1 MLLFPLPAGL
11 NGAARLRT
19 GGGLRHF
26 LQFLLANGARPA
38 YYPGAHDHLNSESG
52 PFGSALFVLGDPLS
66 IPKRSGLILI
76 GLRTVGGAISEA
88 RFISETGV
96 AADVAA
102 LIEPALN
109 DMGFRLVRVTVSGR
123 DGITLQ
129 IMAER
134 PDGTITVEDCA
145 DISRN
150 VSPLL
155 DAHDPISGHY
165 ALEIS
170 SPGIDRPLARMSDF
184 EAWAGHEAKI
194 ETKEL
199 VAGRKRFR
207 GIIQGLAGSEVRLE
221 VPPDQGGPE
230 VNLPIGVIAEARLV
244 LTDELIRETLRRAK
258 KAKADAAAADA
269 AEQV

>member
-1 MLLFPLPAGL
+1 M
-11 NGAARLRT
+11 
-19 GGGLRHF
+19 
-26 LQFLLANGARPA
+26 
-38 YYPGAHDHLNSESG
+38 S
-52 PFGSALFVLGDPLS
+52 
-66 IPKRSGLILI
+66 
-76 GLRTVGGAISEA
+76 GAISEA

-96 AADVAA
+96 AAEIAA

-109 DMGFRLVRVTVSGR
+109 DMGFRLVRVTVSKR
-123 DGITLQ
+123 DGTTVQ

-150 VSPLL
+150 LSPLL
-155 DAHDPISGHY
+155 DAHDPITGHY

-170 SPGIDRPLARMSDF
+170 SPGIDRLLARTSDF
-184 EAWAGHEAKI
+184 EAWAGHEAKV

-207 GIIQGLAGSEVRLE
+207 GTIQGLDGSAVRIEVS
-221 VPPDQGGPE
+221 PDQGGPE
-230 VNLPIGVIAEARLV
+230 MRLPIDIIAEARLV

-258 KAKADAAAADA
+258 KAKKADAVAADA
-269 AEQV
+269 ADQV

>member
-1 MLLFPLPAGL
+1 V
-11 NGAARLRT
+11 
-19 GGGLRHF
+19 
-26 LQFLLANGARPA
+26 
-38 YYPGAHDHLNSESG
+38 S
-52 PFGSALFVLGDPLS
+52 
-66 IPKRSGLILI
+66 
-76 GLRTVGGAISEA
+76 GAISEA

-96 AADVAA
+96 AAEVAA

-109 DMGFRLVRVTVSGR
+109 DMGFRLVRVTVSKR
-123 DGITLQ
+123 DGTTVQ

-150 VSPLL
+150 LSPLL
-155 DAHDPISGHY
+155 DTHDPITGHY
-165 ALEIS
+165 TLEIS
-170 SPGIDRPLARMSDF
+170 SPGIDRLLARTSDF
-184 EAWAGHEAKI
+184 EAWAGYEAKV

-207 GIIQGLAGSEVRLE
+207 GTIQGLAGSEVRIE

-230 VNLPIGVIAEARLV
+230 VRLPIGIIAEARLV

-258 KAKADAAAADA
+258 KANADAAAAEATD
-269 AEQV
+269 QV

>member
-1 MLLFPLPAGL
+1 M
-11 NGAARLRT
+11 
-19 GGGLRHF
+19 
-26 LQFLLANGARPA
+26 
-38 YYPGAHDHLNSESG
+38 S
-52 PFGSALFVLGDPLS
+52 
-66 IPKRSGLILI
+66 
-76 GLRTVGGAISEA
+76 GAISEA

-96 AADVAA
+96 AAEVAA

-109 DMGFRLVRVTVSGR
+109 DIGFRLVRVTVSRR
-123 DGITLQ
+123 DGTTVQ

-145 DISRN
+145 VISRN
-150 VSPLL
+150 LSPLM

-184 EAWAGHEAKI
+184 EAWAGHEAKV

-199 VAGRKRFR
+199 IAGRKRFR
-207 GIIQGLAGSEVRLE
+207 GVIQGLAGSEVRLE

-230 VNLPIGVIAEARLV
+230 VSLPIGIIAEARLV

-258 KAKADAAAADA
+258 KAANADAAAADA
-269 AEQV
+269 ADEV

>member
-1 MLLFPLPAGL
+1 M
-11 NGAARLRT
+11 
-19 GGGLRHF
+19 
-26 LQFLLANGARPA
+26 
-38 YYPGAHDHLNSESG
+38 
-52 PFGSALFVLGDPLS
+52 
-66 IPKRSGLILI
+66 
-76 GLRTVGGAISEA
+76 GGAISEA

-96 AADVAA
+96 AAEVAA

-123 DGITLQ
+123 DGTTVQ

-150 VSPLL
+150 LSPLL

-165 ALEIS
+165 TLEIS
-170 SPGIDRPLARMSDF
+170 SPGIDRPLARTSDF

-207 GIIQGLAGSEVRLE
+207 GTNSGPRRKRGAPRGAARPGRPRGEPAGRRHCRGAAGS
-221 VPPDQGGPE
+221 DG
-230 VNLPIGVIAEARLV
+230 
-244 LTDELIRETLRRAK
+244 
-258 KAKADAAAADA
+258 
-269 AEQV
+269 

>member
-1 MLLFPLPAGL
+1 V
-11 NGAARLRT
+11 
-19 GGGLRHF
+19 
-26 LQFLLANGARPA
+26 
-38 YYPGAHDHLNSESG
+38 S
-52 PFGSALFVLGDPLS
+52 
-66 IPKRSGLILI
+66 
-76 GLRTVGGAISEA
+76 GAISEA

-96 AADVAA
+96 AAEIAA

-109 DMGFRLVRVTVSGR
+109 DMGFRLVRVTVSKR
-123 DGITLQ
+123 DGTTVQ

-150 VSPLL
+150 LSPLL
-155 DAHDPISGHY
+155 DAHDPVTGHY

-170 SPGIDRPLARMSDF
+170 SPGIDRLLVRTSDF
-184 EAWAGHEAKI
+184 EVWAGHEAKV

-207 GIIQGLAGSEVRLE
+207 GTIQGLDGSEVRIE
-221 VPPDQGGPE
+221 VSPDQGGPE
-230 VNLPIGVIAEARLV
+230 MRLPIDIIAEARLV

-258 KAKADAAAADA
+258 KAKKADTVAADA
-269 AEQV
+269 ADQV